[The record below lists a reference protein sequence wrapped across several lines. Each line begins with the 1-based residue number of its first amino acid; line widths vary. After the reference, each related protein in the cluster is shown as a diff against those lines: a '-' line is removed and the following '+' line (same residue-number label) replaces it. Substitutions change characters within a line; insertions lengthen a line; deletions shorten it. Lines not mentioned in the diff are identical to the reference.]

1 MIKRADIADHLPG
14 PEFSA
19 AIPQRKNRRNRHK
32 TILDNL
38 PVGVLQ
44 ISEDEQILF
53 ANSRFEEMLGYDPGK
68 FPKTVKDLINPNTYF
83 HTQHTWKD
91 MWHTQRQFQVEIK
104 FRNKNGLYM
113 QTENMMIFIIWETM
127 VMPRP
132 AGCAWTMTKTTSRIL
147 P

>member
-19 AIPQRKNRRNRHK
+19 SNLQRKNRRNRYK

-38 PVGVLQ
+38 PVCVLQ
-44 ISEDEQILF
+44 IHEDEHILF
-53 ANSRFEEMLGYDPGK
+53 ANSHVEEMLGYDGSQ

-91 MWHTQRQFQVEIK
+91 MWYTQR
-104 FRNKNGLYM
+104 
-113 QTENMMIFIIWETM
+113 
-127 VMPRP
+127 
-132 AGCAWTMTKTTSRIL
+132 
-147 P
+147 